1 MWCRLRGRDYRQR
14 SITAILYL
22 NSPDWDAA
30 PEADGGSL
38 KCYIG
43 ADRDDATGATASN
56 IQRVSPTGGTL
67 VVFDSRYLLHEVEP
81 SNKDRLALT
90 LWVVGEKGNVP

>member
-1 MWCRLRGRDYRQR
+1 MCRLRGRDYRQR

-43 ADRDDATGATASN
+43 ADRDDATGATANN

-81 SNKDRLALT
+81 SNTDRLALT